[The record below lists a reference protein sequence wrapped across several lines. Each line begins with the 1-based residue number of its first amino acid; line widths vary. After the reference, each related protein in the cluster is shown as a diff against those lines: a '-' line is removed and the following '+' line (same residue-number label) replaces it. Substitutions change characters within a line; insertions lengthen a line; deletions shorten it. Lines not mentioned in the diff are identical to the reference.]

1 MAITTTADLLD
12 AEILAPIVQEKYQ
25 DAMVFTPLAT
35 IDRTL
40 QGKPGDVLKEATWKQ
55 IGPAQAVAEGAKI
68 PVQKGEQGLTF
79 Y

>member
-1 MAITTTADLLD
+1 MAITTTADVLD

-40 QGKPGDVLKEATWKQ
+40 QGKPGDVLLSL
-55 IGPAQAVAEGAKI
+55 IHI
-68 PVQKGEQGLTF
+68 
-79 Y
+79 

>member
-1 MAITTTADLLD
+1 MANTTTADLLD

-40 QGKPGDVLKEATWKQ
+40 QGKPASRSGRC
-55 IGPAQAVAEGAKI
+55 
-68 PVQKGEQGLTF
+68 
-79 Y
+79 